1 MAARKM
7 ANVKSIMVLSFT
19 TRKARPCWP
28 PPMGRWQMVFAGDDG
43 QTLLA
48 WVPAFYGNVIV
59 LEHLLAGEKLYTLYG
74 HLSRVGVSIGQ
85 AVKTGEPIGEV
96 GASGTAIGS
105 HLHFE
110 VRRGANDYF
119 STRNP

>member
-1 MAARKM
+1 MLAA
-7 ANVKSIMVLSFT
+7 ADGQV
-19 TRKARPCWP
+19 
-28 PPMGRWQMVFAGDDG
+28 VFAGDDG